1 MLIKYT
7 NVRNFFSV
15 GRNDLVEK
23 SNLIRHSNPRKLS
36 DTSKAPN
43 KKLVKPNSHVDN
55 ETFLKDV

>member
-1 MLIKYT
+1 MI
-7 NVRNFFSV
+7 FIFV

-36 DTSKAPN
+36 ETSKVPN
-43 KKLVKPNSHVDN
+43 KKPSKPNSHVDN